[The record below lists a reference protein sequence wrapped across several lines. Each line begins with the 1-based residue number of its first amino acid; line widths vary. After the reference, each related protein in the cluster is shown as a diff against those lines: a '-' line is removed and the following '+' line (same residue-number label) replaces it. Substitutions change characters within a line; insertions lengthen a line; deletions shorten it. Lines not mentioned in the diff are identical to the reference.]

1 MDQLFL
7 LGGLVIITDQMEQT
21 MDDHPMKLFVKLGTI
36 FNGILSDRVDADEKI
51 SGKNLSLA
59 IVEGDNVCEV
69 VMLEITHVDIEDVI
83 IRTKYYVNIA
93 QGPDFASG
101 NELQPSVI
109 RQFILENELYIL
121 AIIPYHGPKFPQIYN
136 Y

>member
-1 MDQLFL
+1 MVVIPDQ
-7 LGGLVIITDQMEQT
+7 VEQT
-21 MDDHPMKLFVKLGTI
+21 MDDYPMEFFVKLGTI
-36 FNGILSDRVDADEKI
+36 FNGILADRVDTDEKI
-51 SGKNLSLA
+51 AGKFLSLA
-59 IVEGDNVCEV
+59 IVECDDVGEV

-83 IRTKYYVNIA
+83 VRTKYYVNIA
-93 QGPDFASG
+93 QGSDFASG